1 MTALRR
7 PIDPD
12 ENRRELAMS
21 VAEDL
26 RELVLILTALFEYEV
41 QDSDVLVHISNAK
54 CAAERGLILSERL
67 AALSTAR
74 PRKPH

>member
-1 MTALRR
+1 MMSLRPR
-7 PIDPD
+7 NGR
-12 ENRRELAMS
+12 EGNRRELAMS
-21 VAEDL
+21 IAEHL
-26 RELVLILTALFEYEV
+26 RELVLILTTLFEYEID
-41 QDSDVLVHISNAK
+41 DSDVVVHMSNAK